1 MTKEQILKLTNFGY
15 HLRLATQNLEE
26 LIKTLPGAGEEK
38 ATKGKK
44 TAPVEE
50 EMEEVESQYEEKKT
64 TKKASKK
71 AKVEEVEEEEETSS
85 DDDEFD
91 FDDAEVEEESEPE
104 FTEADARTAMTTYA
118 KKHSKEKALAVLGK
132 FAKTKK
138 IADVPP
144 AKLGALI
151 AALKVGK

>member
-1 MTKEQILKLTNFGY
+1 MTKEQTLKLQNFAY
-15 HLRLATQNLEE
+15 HLGLAHKNLDE
-26 LIKTLPGAGEEK
+26 LLKSLPVIEEK

-44 TAPVEE
+44 EAPKE
-50 EMEEVESQYEEKKT
+50 EMEEVESKFKE
-64 TKKASKK
+64 TKATKGKK
-71 AKVEEVEEEEETSS
+71 AKVEEIEEEEEVSN
-85 DDDEFD
+85 DDEFD
-91 FDDAEVEEESEPE
+91 FDDAEVEEEEVSEPE

-118 KKHSKEKALAVLGK
+118 KKTSKEKALAILGK